1 MIDMADIGS
10 EKTPRNI
17 VIGIG
22 IVVLI
27 SWILSKFAN
36 RRVND
41 DA

>member
-1 MIDMADIGS
+1 MADIGS

-17 VIGIG
+17 ILGIG
-22 IVVLI
+22 AIVLI

-36 RRVND
+36 RQVND